1 MQPESFR
8 KGFDRNREGCGIEH
22 ITKVKDLYE
31 RTVKEISGD
40 QKEWE
45 RFLTCMGN
53 VYQFNFFNIC
63 MVYAQKPDATILAG
77 FDDWLQIGRPVQ
89 KGGTGIAIFPTKL
102 LGEQTRY
109 VFDVKDTAGRGIR
122 PWNWQVNGTNRRE
135 LANRLFPE
143 EYKESGKK
151 FKEAIKH
158 FTRTYVCFMIDAED
172 EIKKSIEKIVQ
183 TSKGELQEERIRD
196 FILSSVEFT
205 VSRRCGDRNI
215 ILENSLL
222 LEYSQEEIV
231 YRIGSLVS
239 KISGTILVDISKT
252 MRQID
257 LERRNYYGRDIRNQI
272 QGRERNQVPSFR
284 RRDERGRDYGTA
296 ESLRQESG
304 NPLQESGPRTVSGA
318 TSERET
324 FSDAT
329 KHRERGRGDARP
341 SDGTDRRED
350 AKNRTGQTGGHDGNG
365 KSTDTGRYGSTP
377 PGNRRDAPKTGLEN
391 RIQDQERESLT
402 AVPFSGPQI
411 SRIELTEE
419 EKKKIFVELT
429 EPDTRKKIQVFFFH
443 NKDRTERVE
452 YLKEVYKGWK
462 YDLPSEQIEVKKN
475 GFYFLNHEEETI
487 KEGLLSFEEA
497 EEKITQL
504 LDIRE
509 YAELESVSETIF
521 ERETGEESDVEE
533 RIHEDSEDWIKAY
546 KMEMLRTCL
555 VEYKQAAGIQAML
568 FDVFTSNQL
577 LEQKAEMLRSFWL
590 YDREEKMCCYS
601 IVGEEGNCEITMTEK
616 GITIER
622 YLEDGFVAGKDLTMD
637 WDEAAGA
644 VEKLFIEDK
653 IPVLQQD
660 TSEEAKKAI
669 KTAGFSDFLSKYM
682 REGVENAC
690 TTSQK
695 FIEQYESFLSKE
707 TVHREIHKRAVEALA
722 QAEVLVPDMLLIYE
736 FFQMPEK
743 SKEEKTQFIQCLFTE
758 GNQKSPFVITSDQF
772 LEGKILDDRIV
783 LTYYPE
789 KGVYA
794 NQFVLYEEIA
804 EEIQRQINEKIF
816 LSDKELSF
824 YQSVGKEF
832 CTPEARQIF
841 EEFVPK
847 QEPSR
852 QESVR
857 EELEMLQN
865 PLENKN
871 REIIEPVPPKQG
883 GETEDFYYSEE
894 WRLPDG
900 GAKTRY
906 QNNVEAIRTL
916 YQLEKEKRAATKQEQ
931 EILARYVGW
940 GGLQHA
946 FNGKNTSWQKE
957 YQELKELLSKEEY
970 RNARATVLT
979 SFYTPK
985 DVLDGIY
992 HAIQQMG
999 FHGGRI
1005 LEPALGIGNFYH
1017 ALPKEL
1023 RDSTELYGVELDS
1036 ISGRIAQY
1044 LHPSANIQIRGF
1056 EETNFEENSFDLIL
1070 GNVPFGDYKPYDSK
1084 YRNKKLKIHDYFI
1097 MKSLDLLKPGGI
1109 LAVVTSKGT
1118 LDKSNN
1124 RIRKELAEQ
1133 ADLLGAVRLPKS
1145 TFAKNA
1151 NTEVTSDILFFQK
1164 KQERTVSEPAWI
1176 FTGLTEEQVPVN
1188 EYFLDHPEMMLGK
1201 MVFDN
1206 SFFGKDSDYTGCVA
1220 EEGLDLKERLFAA
1233 VEELPKEVFHTLP
1246 EERQSRVQGIM
1257 DAEPDVPPFTYTIK
1271 GNDIYFRENEKMY
1284 LCTAK
1289 PHIQRRIRAMHRVRQ
1304 QVRKVILIQ
1313 KEGCTEET
1321 LKVEQQKLNGLYD
1334 AFTAEFGYIT
1344 ERMNRTAFRDDN
1356 DYPLLCSLEVV
1367 KKTEEETIVEK
1378 ADIFTKRTISP
1389 PQEIKKVSQG
1399 IEALQISLSELGRVD
1414 LPFMLSVYTKDREQL
1429 FQELEGRI
1437 YLNPLRMSQSDVNAG
1452 WETTEE
1458 YLSGDVRKKLKAARI
1473 YAQNDPIFQKNVE
1486 ALEAVQ
1492 PEELKASDI
1501 HVKLGTPWI
1510 SLDDYEQFIYEL
1522 LQIPE
1527 GYQHTEN
1534 SRSGTIRLELN
1545 HIDKTYHIDRGHYFS
1560 GNNILNIKTY
1570 GTSRVDA
1577 ISIIEETL
1585 NSRIVTVRDRISDNP
1600 PKYEV
1605 NQKETM
1611 LARDRAEQIKEE
1623 FRSWIFREPERRK
1636 KYVDYYNETFNN
1648 VRLREYDGSYLT
1660 MPGINPVINLRPHQ
1674 KNAIARILLSGGNTL
1689 LAHCVGAGK
1698 SFEMIGAVMEMR
1710 RLGLCHKPLM
1720 VVPNHLV
1727 IEMGAEFLRL
1737 YPQANVLVADK
1748 ESFQKENRR
1757 RFVSRITTGN
1767 YDAVIMGHS
1776 QFQKIPMSKELR
1788 KQLMEEQIEQIVT
1801 AIEAAK
1807 AEEGK
1812 TWTIKQMEGKK
1823 KKMEEKIEALNNESA
1838 KDHVVDFEDLGV
1850 DALFVDEA
1858 HAYKNLEIF
1867 TKMSNVAGIGGGGSQ
1882 RAMDM
1887 RLKIQY
1893 INSMNQGRGV
1903 VFATGTPISNSM
1915 TELYVMQLYLQEEEL
1930 KRHDLVHFDD
1940 WANMFGEVTTTL
1952 ELAPE
1957 GSGYRMRTRFNK
1969 FVNLPELMTMFK
1981 EFADVQLAEML
1992 KLPVPKLRGGKCI
2005 IVESE
2010 ASEYVK
2016 NCMETFVERADA
2028 IRNGGVDPQDDNM
2041 LKLTGEARLLG
2052 TDPRLLDTLAPVDE
2066 ESKLNKV
2073 VKNVYQ
2079 EYMDSKE
2086 FSGTQIIFS
2095 DIGTPGGGKPFNLY
2109 DYIKQELIARGLSPE
2124 EICFIHDAK
2133 TDEQRKKMF
2142 ADVRSGKKRIIIGST
2157 DKLGTG
2163 TNIQDRLIAAHHVDC
2178 PWKPS
2183 AIEQRDGR
2191 ILRRGNRNEEV
2202 AIYRYVTKG
2211 TFDAYLWGIIENKQ
2225 KFISQVMT
2233 NKAVSREC
2241 DDVDE
2246 SVLTFGEIK
2255 AIASGNPL
2263 IMEKM
2268 NLDVEIAKLK
2278 VLKSAWEAN
2287 RYALQDAYVVQLPNQ
2302 IKKCQ
2307 NFIENIQ
2314 KDIKKR
2320 NENSLHEEFLIEI
2333 KGVTYSE
2340 KKDAG
2345 DILLA
2350 LKESFVFYKEEEI
2363 GHYRGFAV
2371 IMQKNTGGLS
2381 LILRGES
2388 DYSVE
2393 MGESNL
2399 GNITRMDNVLSG
2411 LEERIEKLESK
2422 IQESEQ
2428 NIQSAKK
2435 SWEEPFLHE
2444 ESLKEKIKRQI
2455 EINMELDLANK
2466 EKTEEISQATP
2477 QLDVAVR

>member
-1 MQPESFR
+1 M
-8 KGFDRNREGCGIEH
+8 
-22 ITKVKDLYE
+22 
-31 RTVKEISGD
+31 
-40 QKEWE
+40 
-45 RFLTCMGN
+45 FLTCMGN
-53 VYQFNFFNIC
+53 AYQFNFFNIC

-89 KGGTGIAIFPTKL
+89 RGGTGIAIFPTKL

-109 VFDVKDTAGRGIR
+109 VFDVKDTAGKGIR

-143 EYKESGKK
+143 EYRKSGKK

-158 FTRTYVCFMIDAED
+158 FTRTYVCFMIDTEE
-172 EIKKSIEKIVQ
+172 EIKNSIEKIIQ
-183 TSKGELQEERIRD
+183 SSKGKLQEERIHD
-196 FILSSVEFT
+196 FLLSSIEFT
-205 VSRRCGDRNI
+205 VSRRCGDRS
-215 ILENSLL
+215 LVFEDTLL
-222 LEYSQEEIV
+222 LEFSQEEIV
-231 YRIGSLVS
+231 YRMGSLIS
-239 KISGTILVDISKT
+239 KVSGTILLDISKV

-272 QGRERNQVPSFR
+272 QGTGRNQVPSFG
-284 RRDERGRDYGTA
+284 RRDERGTGYGAA
-296 ESLRQESG
+296 EPVRQESG
-304 NPLQESGPRTVSGA
+304 NPLQESGPGKVSG
-318 TSERET
+318 TSSEREPVSYAPET
-324 FSDAT
+324 GNGS
-329 KHRERGRGDARP
+329 GRDARP
-341 SDGTDRRED
+341 SYGTDRRED
-350 AKNRTGQTGGHDGNG
+350 AKGRTGQTGGHDGNG
-365 KSTDTGRYGSTP
+365 KPADTGRYGSTP
-377 PGNRRDAPKTGLEN
+377 PSNRRDAPKTGLEN

-402 AVPFSGPQI
+402 AVPFSVPQI
-411 SRIELTEE
+411 FRIELTEE
-419 EKKKIFVELT
+419 EKKKILVELT
-429 EPDTRKKIQVFFFH
+429 EPDIRKKIQLFFLH
-443 NKDRTERVE
+443 NTDKAERAE
-452 YLKEVYKGWK
+452 YLKEVYQDWSRELSAWK
-462 YDLPSEQIEVKKN
+462 IEAGKN
-475 GFYFLNHEEETI
+475 GFYFFY
-487 KEGLLSFEEA
+487 KEGKTTKEGIFSFEAA
-497 EEKITQL
+497 EKKITHF

-509 YAELESVSETIF
+509 YAELESVSEMLLEQESEEEGDI
-521 ERETGEESDVEE
+521 ETQSYEEEE
-533 RIHEDSEDWIKAY
+533 KQEKKY
-546 KMEMLRTCL
+546 KKELLKTCL
-555 VEYKQAAGIQAML
+555 LEYKQGTGIRAML
-568 FDVFTSNQL
+568 FDVFTSNQP
-577 LEQKAEMLRSFWL
+577 LEKKAKVLRAFWL
-590 YDREEKMCCYS
+590 YDKEEKVRSYS
-601 IVGEEGNCEITMTEK
+601 VWGEGGNCEITMTEQQ
-616 GITIER
+616 IVMER
-622 YLEDGFVAGKDLTMD
+622 YLESGAIAGRNLVMD
-637 WDEAAGA
+637 WQEAAGA
-644 VEKLFIEDK
+644 VEKLFIEDE
-653 IPVLQQD
+653 IPLSQQD
-660 TSEEAKKAI
+660 TWEEARKAVQV
-669 KTAGFSDFLSKYM
+669 TGFAEFFLEYQAFM
-682 REGVENAC
+682 ETEGVENASGISK
-690 TTSQK
+690 T
-695 FIEQYESFLSKE
+695 FLEQYENLLGKE
-707 TVHREIHKRAVEALA
+707 QLHQEIRKQAIEALA
-722 QAEVLVPDMLLIYE
+722 QADVLVPDMLLIYE
-736 FFQMPEK
+736 MFQIPGK

-758 GNQKSPFVITSDQF
+758 GKWKNRVLLKSDIF
-772 LEGKILDDRIV
+772 LEGEILDDRIA
-783 LTYYPE
+783 LTYYLE
-789 KGVYA
+789 KDRYA
-794 NQFVLYEEIA
+794 NQIVFYGEIA
-804 EEIQRQINEKIF
+804 EEIQNQIERKVY
-816 LSDKELSF
+816 LSEQELRF
-824 YQSVGKEF
+824 YQSVGREF
-832 CTPEARQIF
+832 CTPEAVQLF
-841 EEFVPK
+841 EEFLPK

-852 QESVR
+852 RERTR
-857 EELEMLQN
+857 EELEKTQISTEI
-865 PLENKN
+865 ENK
-871 REIIEPVPPKQG
+871 EAEPVTKELDG
-883 GETEDFYYSEE
+883 AADFFYSDD
-894 WRLPDG
+894 WHLPDG
-900 GAKTRY
+900 GAKTRF
-906 QNNVEAIRTL
+906 QNNMEAIRTL
-916 YQLEKEKRAATKQEQ
+916 YQIDKEKRVATKQEQ
-931 EILARYVGW
+931 EILSRYVGW
-940 GGLQHA
+940 GGLQNA
-946 FNGKNTSWQKE
+946 FNGKDMSWQKE
-957 YQELKELLSKEEY
+957 YQELKQLLSKEEY
-970 RNARATVLT
+970 QKARATVLT

-985 DVLDGIY
+985 EVLEGIY
-992 HAIQQMG
+992 HAIQRMG
-999 FHGGRI
+999 FQGGKV

-1056 EETNFEENSFDLIL
+1056 EETKFEENSFDLIL
-1070 GNVPFGDYKPYDSK
+1070 GNVPFGDYKPYDPK
-1084 YRNKKLKIHDYFI
+1084 YKNKKLKIHDYFI

-1151 NTEVTSDILFFQK
+1151 NTGVTSDILFFQK
-1164 KQERTVSEPAWI
+1164 KQERAVSEPDWI
-1176 FTGLTEEQVPVN
+1176 FTGLTEDQVPVN
-1188 EYFLDHPEMMLGK
+1188 EYYLNHPEMLLGK

-1206 SFFGKDSDYTGCVA
+1206 RFFGKGSDYTGCVV
-1220 EEGLDLKERLFAA
+1220 EEGFHLKERLFAA
-1233 VEELPKEVFHTLP
+1233 IEELPQNIFHTFP
-1246 EERQSRVQGIM
+1246 EERQDTIQGIIN
-1257 DAEPDVPPFTYTIK
+1257 AEPDVPPFTYTIK
-1271 GNDIYFRENEKMY
+1271 GNEIYFREDEKMY

-1289 PHIQRRIRAMHRVRQ
+1289 PHIQRRIRALHRVRQ
-1304 QVRKVILIQ
+1304 QVREVILIQ
-1313 KEGCTEET
+1313 REGCTEEM
-1321 LKVEQQKLNGLYD
+1321 LKREQQKLNGLYD

-1344 ERMNRTAFRDDN
+1344 DRMNRTAFRDDN

-1414 LPFMLSVYTKDREQL
+1414 IPFMLSVYTKDRGEL
-1429 FQELEGRI
+1429 LRELEGRI
-1437 YLNPLRMSQSDVNAG
+1437 YLNPLKMSEADINAG

-1458 YLSGDVRKKLKAARI
+1458 YLSGDVRKKLKAAKV
-1473 YAQNDPIFQKNVE
+1473 YAQNDPVFQKNVE
-1486 ALEAVQ
+1486 ALEMVQ

-1510 SLDDYEQFIYEL
+1510 SLEDYEKFIYEL

-1527 GYQHTEN
+1527 GYHHSEKN
-1534 SRSGTIRLELN
+1534 RRGSLRLELN
-1545 HIDKTYHIDRGHYFS
+1545 NLDKTYHIERGYYFS

-1585 NSRIVTVRDRISDNP
+1585 NSRIVTVRDKVSDNP

-1611 LARDRAEQIKEE
+1611 LARDKAEQIKEE
-1623 FRSWIFREPERRK
+1623 FRSWIFREAERRR

-1648 VRLREYDGSYLT
+1648 IRLREYDGSYLT
-1660 MPGINPVINLRPHQ
+1660 MPGMNPMISLRPHQ

-1727 IEMGAEFLRL
+1727 VEMGAEFLRL

-1776 QFQKIPMSKELR
+1776 QFQKIPMSMEMR
-1788 KQLMEEQIEQIVT
+1788 RRLMEEQVEQIVA
-1801 AIEAAK
+1801 AIDAAK

-1812 TWTIKQMEGKK
+1812 SWTIKQMEGKR

-1838 KDHVVDFEDLGV
+1838 KDHVVEFEDLGV

-1893 INSMNQGRGV
+1893 INGINKGKGV

-1915 TELYVMQLYLQEEEL
+1915 TELYVMQLYLQEEGL
-1930 KRHDLVHFDD
+1930 KKHGLVHFDD

-1957 GSGYRMRTRFNK
+1957 GSGYRMKTRFNK

-1992 KLPVPKLRGGKCI
+1992 KLPVPKLRDGKCI
-2005 IVESE
+2005 IVESK

-2016 NCMETFVERADA
+2016 ECMETFVERAEA
-2028 IRNGGVDPQDDNM
+2028 IRNGRVDPQTDNM

-2052 TDPRLLDTLAPVDE
+2052 TDPRLLDSLAPTDE

-2079 EYMDSKE
+2079 EYVDSNE
-2086 FSGTQIIFS
+2086 FLGTQIIFS
-2095 DIGTPGGGKPFNLY
+2095 DIGTPGAGKPFNLY
-2109 DYIKQELIARGLSPE
+2109 DYIKQELVKKGISPE

-2142 ADVRSGKKRIIIGST
+2142 ADVRSGKRRIIIGST

-2163 TNIQDRLIAAHHVDC
+2163 TNIQDRLIAAHHTDC

-2202 AIYRYVTKG
+2202 AIYRYVTKE

-2225 KFISQVMT
+2225 KFISQIMT
-2233 NKAVSREC
+2233 DKAVSREC

-2268 NLDVEIAKLK
+2268 NLDMEITKLK

-2287 RYALQDAYVVQLPNQ
+2287 RYTLQDAYAVQLPNY

-2307 NFIENIQ
+2307 SFIDNIQ
-2314 KDIKKR
+2314 KDIKRR
-2320 NENSLHEEFLIEI
+2320 NENSKREDFLMEI
-2333 KGVTYSE
+2333 KGKVYTE

-2350 LKESFVFYKEEEI
+2350 LKETFFIYKEEEV

-2371 IMQKNTGGLS
+2371 VMEKNQDDFS
-2381 LILRGES
+2381 LILRGDS
-2388 DYSVE
+2388 DYSME
-2393 MGESNL
+2393 MGDSNI
-2399 GNITRMDNVLSG
+2399 GNITRMDNALST
-2411 LEERIEKLESK
+2411 LEERIEKLKSK
-2422 IQESEQ
+2422 IRETEQ
-2428 NIQSAKK
+2428 NIESARK
-2435 SWEEPFLHE
+2435 SWEEPFVHE
-2444 ESLKEKIKRQI
+2444 ESLKEKMKRQV
-2455 EINMELDLANK
+2455 EINMELDLTNK
-2466 EKTEEISQATP
+2466 EKTEEIP
-2477 QLDVAVR
+2477 QIAPQMEAAVR